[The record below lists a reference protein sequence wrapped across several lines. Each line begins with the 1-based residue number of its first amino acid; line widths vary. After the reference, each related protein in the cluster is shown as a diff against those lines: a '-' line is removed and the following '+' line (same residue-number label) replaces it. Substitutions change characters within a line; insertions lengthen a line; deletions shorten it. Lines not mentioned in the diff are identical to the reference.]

1 MVGEAKEEKLSG
13 AGSSFPVSL
22 NINIKKNDSIFSV
35 LIRKQTQSVE
45 VFMFAYCIYQ
55 RRQIIIFKEVKEGT

>member
-22 NINIKKNDSIFSV
+22 NINIKYSIFSI